1 MATKKKV
8 KPAWATPGKEWMEDN
23 DDAHFSDNPAV
34 RKTTRKKIEKL
45 PKGHP
50 AVKITKKKK
59 VVAKKSITK

>member
-1 MATKKKV
+1 MAKKKMN
-8 KPAWATPGKEWMEDN
+8 KKLMDDH

-34 RKTTRKKIEKL
+34 RKTTRKKIERL

-50 AVKITKKKK
+50 AVKVTKKKT